1 MRNVHLRAL
10 VICLL
15 LFMIAEKVSAA
26 QGKLLSAYI
35 SDSPSASVPAW
46 IAKETGIFKKYGL
59 DIDLV
64 FIDGSTRGIQ
74 SLLAGDLSFT
84 EAVGTSAINGRMAGG
99 DIAIINGVV
108 NTLPYYVIGKAII
121 KSRDDLKGRTA
132 AVHIPGTAADF
143 ALRLAL
149 KKVGIVYNQIKAVT
163 VGGGPARIASVIS
176 GQTDF
181 TVVSDAE
188 KIQGES
194 AGLKMII
201 DMAELKVPFLYT
213 CMVTSRQR
221 IREQPD
227 TVRGMVEAIAEA
239 IHFFKTHKEESIK
252 ILSKYTR
259 GPSRTILEGAYS
271 AYSQLFVEDTYPT
284 LEGLRNTLE
293 VQSSWDTKAAK
304 AKAEDFVDLR
314 FVDQLRSTGFIDKLY
329 GRK

>member
-1 MRNVHLRAL
+1 MKNLYLR
-10 VICLL
+10 VL
-15 LFMIAEKVSAA
+15 LFGLCAAVVFSAGSEA
-26 QGKLLSAYI
+26 HGKLLSAYI

-46 IAKETGIFKKYGL
+46 IAKETGIFKRSGL

-74 SLLAGDLSFT
+74 SLLAGDLGFT
-84 EAVGTSAINGRMAGG
+84 EAVGTSAINGRIAGG
-99 DIAIINGVV
+99 DIAIINGLV
-108 NTLPYYVIGKAII
+108 NTLPYYIIGKSII
-121 KSRDDLKGRTA
+121 KSPEDLKGRTG

-149 KKVGIVYNQIKAVT
+149 KKVGIAYNQIKAVT
-163 VGGGPARIASVIS
+163 AGGGPARIASVIS

-188 KIQGES
+188 KIQGEN

-201 DMAELKVPFLYT
+201 NMAELKVPFLYT

-227 TVRGMVEAIAEA
+227 TVRGMVEALAEA
-239 IHFFKTHKEESIK
+239 IHFFKTRKEESIK
-252 ILSKYTR
+252 IMSKYTR
-259 GPSRTILEGAYS
+259 GPSRMVLEGAYA
-271 AYSQLFVEDTYPT
+271 AYSRLFVEDTYPT

-293 VQSSWDTKAAK
+293 VQSSWDPKAAK
-304 AKAEDFVDLR
+304 AKVEDFVDLR
-314 FVDQLRSTGFIDKLY
+314 FVDQLRSSGVIDKLY

>member
-1 MRNVHLRAL
+1 MKHPCIRAL
-10 VICLL
+10 MLCLGL
-15 LFMIAEKVSAA
+15 AIVVARGSEAH
-26 QGKLLSAYI
+26 GKLLTAYI

-46 IAKETGIFKKYGL
+46 IAKDTGIFKKYGL

-84 EAVGTSAINGRMAGG
+84 EAVGTSAINGRIAGG
-99 DIAIINGVV
+99 DIAIVNGVI
-108 NTLPYYVIGKAII
+108 NTLPYYVIGKPVI
-121 KSRDDLKGRTA
+121 KSREDLKGRTA

-149 KKVGIVYNQIKAVT
+149 KKVGIAYNQIKAIT
-163 VGGGPARIASVIS
+163 VGGGPARVASVIN

-188 KIQGES
+188 KIQGET
-194 AGLKMII
+194 AGLKVII

-213 CMVTSRQR
+213 CHVTTRQL

-227 TVRGMVEAIAEA
+227 AVRRMVESMAVA

-252 ILSKYTR
+252 IMSKYTR

-271 AYSQLFVEDTYPT
+271 AYSPLFVEDTYPT

-293 VQSSWDTKAAK
+293 VQSSWDPKAAK
-304 AKAEDFVDLR
+304 AKVEDFVDLR
-314 FVDQLRSTGFIDKLY
+314 FVEQLRSAGVIDKLY

>member
-1 MRNVHLRAL
+1 MKNTYLR
-10 VICLL
+10 VPVFCLSVC
-15 LFMIAEKVSAA
+15 LFAGTFATA
-26 QGKLLSAYI
+26 QARLLSAYI
-35 SDSPSASVPAW
+35 SDSPSASVPQW
-46 IAKETGIFKKYGL
+46 IAKDTGIFKKHGL
-59 DIDLV
+59 DIDLI

-84 EAVGTSAINGRMAGG
+84 EAVGTSAINGRIAGG
-99 DIAIINGVV
+99 DIAIIDGLV
-108 NTLPYYVIGKAII
+108 NTLPYYVIGKAAI

-149 KKVGIVYNQIKAVT
+149 KKVGIAYNQIKAIT
-163 VGGGPARIASVIS
+163 VGGGPARIASVIG

-188 KIQGES
+188 KIQGEK

-213 CMVTSRQR
+213 CIVASRQR

-227 TVRGMVEAIAEA
+227 SVRGMVEALVEA

-252 ILSKYTR
+252 IMSKYTR
-259 GPSRTILEGAYS
+259 GPSRVILEGAYA
-271 AYSQLFVEDTYPT
+271 AYNQLFVEDTYPT
-284 LEGLRNTLE
+284 LEGLKNTLE
-293 VQSSWDTKAAK
+293 VQSSWDPKAAK
-304 AKAEDFVDLR
+304 AKVEDFVDLR
-314 FVDQLRSTGFIDKLY
+314 FVDQLKSSGFVDKLY

>member
-1 MRNVHLRAL
+1 MKQAYLGAVAL
-10 VICLL
+10 CLSL
-15 LFMIAEKVSAA
+15 SIAVEQGLAA

-35 SDSPSASVPAW
+35 SDSPSSSVPAW
-46 IAKETGIFKKYGL
+46 VAKETGIFKKHGL

-84 EAVGTSAINGRMAGG
+84 EAVGTSAINGRIAGG
-99 DIAIINGVV
+99 DIAIVNGVV
-108 NTLPYYVIGKAII
+108 NTLPYYVIGKAVI
-121 KSRDDLKGRTA
+121 KSREDLKGRTA

-149 KKVGIVYNQIKAVT
+149 KRIGIAYNQIKAIT
-163 VGGGPARIASVIS
+163 VGGGPARVTSVIS

-194 AGLKMII
+194 AGLKVVI

-213 CMVTSRQR
+213 CTVTSRQL

-227 TVRGMVEAIAEA
+227 TVRRMVEAIAA
-239 IHFFKTHKEESIK
+239 GVHFFKTHKEESIK
-252 ILSKYTR
+252 IMSKYTR

-284 LEGLRNTLE
+284 MEGLRNTLE
-293 VQSSWDTKAAK
+293 VQSSWDPKAAK

-314 FVDQLRSTGFIDKLY
+314 FVDQLRSTGYIDKLY

>member
-1 MRNVHLRAL
+1 MKNLYLRAL
-10 VICLL
+10 LL
-15 LFMIAEKVSAA
+15 GLCFSIVLRTGTEA
-26 QGKLLSAYI
+26 QAKLLSAYI

-46 IAKETGIFKKYGL
+46 IAKDTGIFKKYGL

-84 EAVGTSAINGRMAGG
+84 EAVGTSAINGRIAGG
-99 DIAIINGVV
+99 DIAIINGLV
-108 NTLPYYVIGKAII
+108 NTLPYYIIGKAVI
-121 KSRDDLKGRTA
+121 KSQEDLKGRTA

-149 KKVGIVYNQIKAVT
+149 KKAGIAYNQIKAIT
-163 VGGGPARIASVIS
+163 VGGGPARIASVIN

-188 KIQGES
+188 KIQGEN
-194 AGLKMII
+194 AGLKVVI

-213 CMVTSRQR
+213 CIATTRQL

-227 TVRGMVEAIAEA
+227 TVRRMVESFAVA

-252 ILSKYTR
+252 VMSKYTR

-271 AYSQLFVEDTYPT
+271 AYRQLFVEDTYPT
-284 LEGLRNTLE
+284 LEGLKNTLE
-293 VQSSWDTKAAK
+293 VQSSWDPKAAK
-304 AKAEDFVDLR
+304 AKVEDFVDLR
-314 FVDQLRSTGFIDKLY
+314 FVDQLRSSGVIDKLY

>member
-1 MRNVHLRAL
+1 MKTVHLHTVVFYL
-10 VICLL
+10 CLSI
-15 LFMIAEKVSAA
+15 FVGTASEAES
-26 QGKLLSAYI
+26 KLLSAYI

-46 IAKETGIFKKYGL
+46 IAKETGIFKKSGL

-84 EAVGTSAINGRMAGG
+84 EAVGTSAINGRIAGG
-99 DIAIINGVV
+99 DIAIVNGLV
-108 NTLPYYVIGKAII
+108 NTLPYYVVGKPVI

-149 KKVGIVYNQIKAVT
+149 KKVGIAYNQIQAIT
-163 VGGGPARIASVIS
+163 VGGGPARITSVIG

-188 KIQGES
+188 KIQGEK
-194 AGLKMII
+194 AGLKVVI

-213 CMVTSRQR
+213 CTVTTRQL

-227 TVRGMVEAIAEA
+227 IVRRMVEAIAA
-239 IHFFKTHKEESIK
+239 GIHFFKTRKEESIK
-252 ILSKYTR
+252 IMSKYTR
-259 GPSRTILEGAYS
+259 GPSRAILEGAYS
-271 AYSQLFVEDTYPT
+271 AYSQLFVDDTYPT
-284 LEGLRNTLE
+284 VEGLRNTLE
-293 VQSSWDTKAAK
+293 VQSSWDPKAAK
-304 AKAEDFVDLR
+304 AKPEDFVDLR
-314 FVDQLRSTGFIDKLY
+314 FVDQLRSSGFIDKLY